1 MTSTGAA
8 RNWGDQ
14 INAKQWGKVSFS
26 SQLLLIQA
34 GFNLDQESISCP
46 NGLEPEAK
54 AASGWSARG
63 EGKGRR
69 PEHHTSLLPGEGLA
83 DLPDGYS
90 MRSVAAP
97 APDLS
102 CAEQLAG
109 RWHCVALSV
118 PTQFALYVC
127 QESSSY

>member
-1 MTSTGAA
+1 MGE
-8 RNWGDQ
+8 
-14 INAKQWGKVSFS
+14 VSFL
-26 SQLLLIQA
+26 SQLLLIQV

-54 AASGWSARG
+54 AASGWSAGG

-69 PEHHTSLLPGEGLA
+69 PKHRTSLLPGEGLA
-83 DLPDGYS
+83 DLHSGDS
-90 MRSVAAP
+90 MRSVAAAL